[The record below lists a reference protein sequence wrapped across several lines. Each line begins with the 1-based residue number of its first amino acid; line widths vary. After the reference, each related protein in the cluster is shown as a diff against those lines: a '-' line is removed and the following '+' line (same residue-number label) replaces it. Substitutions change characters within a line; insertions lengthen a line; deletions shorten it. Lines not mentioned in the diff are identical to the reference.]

1 MTPSG
6 VKSSSRVWQLQCL
19 CWVFQEHGSE
29 ISCSLQESRQTS
41 LKQFDFLQRFSRSI
55 DLWPSLFLLTTE
67 LQRFLIWLE
76 NITYCAL
83 FKWSLVSQVSSF
95 LHTALGF
102 HYYISYQPIICKWVI
117 LTVKPIIYNISITLT
132 ERQWSSEGIWKY
144 FLKIAC
150 QHLRERRRG
159 GKIEEMRTEGK
170 KVLSNKRQKKQEVD
184 GWGRAMIK
192 KKNNRY

>member
-1 MTPSG
+1 MLSLKDTLSSCFVKSVLTWITNFYLYFSDSWAESSMTPSG

-29 ISCSLQESRQTS
+29 ISCSLQESRQTY

-102 HYYISYQPIICKWVI
+102 HYYISYQPIICK
-117 LTVKPIIYNISITLT
+117 
-132 ERQWSSEGIWKY
+132 
-144 FLKIAC
+144 
-150 QHLRERRRG
+150 
-159 GKIEEMRTEGK
+159 
-170 KVLSNKRQKKQEVD
+170 
-184 GWGRAMIK
+184 
-192 KKNNRY
+192 